1 MKKLHI
7 QTLALLL
14 LTATAVLNT
23 GCRAIRNIGQNQHS
37 IAARRLSRQGIQ
49 AMREGEWSA
58 AENLFNDA
66 LAESDHDDRAHRGLA
81 ESLWQRGEPEVAI
94 KHMEQAVRLSAG
106 DPKLV
111 ERLGRMYLDVGRLDD
126 ANRQCTRALEA
137 DRTSAQTWALRGDCL
152 YAQGQS
158 DQALAAY
165 HRALALQPDFIEVQ
179 LQAAEIYRSQGRY
192 DRLLATLDRLQE
204 NTLGDQVPA
213 RFDMLKGFA
222 MQQLGRGTEAKRC
235 FQNASNK
242 HPDTAE
248 PHLMMAAVSLDDGDL
263 DSARTAVARA
273 MELDPAAVQQ
283 GRWLEQLENHQ
294 RRQTI
299 AAKPVSAKSIST
311 K

>member
-7 QTLALLL
+7 QSLALSL
-14 LTATAVLNT
+14 LTVSAVLNT

-37 IAARRLSRQGIQ
+37 IAARRMSRQGIQ

-58 AENLFNDA
+58 AEQLFNNA

-81 ESLWQRGEPEVAI
+81 ESLWQRGEREAAI
-94 KHMEQAVRLSAG
+94 QHMEHAVRLSAG

-111 ERLGRMYLDVGRLDD
+111 ERLGRMYLDVGRLDEAD
-126 ANRQCTRALEA
+126 QQCTRALEA
-137 DRTSAQTWALRGDCL
+137 DRTSAQTWALRGDCR

-158 DQALAAY
+158 DEALAAY

-204 NTLGDQVPA
+204 STLGDQVPA

-235 FQNASNK
+235 FQTASMK
-242 HPDTAE
+242 HPGTAE
-248 PHLMMAAVSLDDGDL
+248 PHLMIASVCLDDGDL
-263 DSARTAVARA
+263 DSARSAVAQA
-273 MELDPAAVQQ
+273 MQLDPAAVQQ
-283 GRWLEQLENHQ
+283 GRWMEQLEHHQ
-294 RRQTI
+294 HRHAV
-299 AAKPVSAKSIST
+299 AAETIST
-311 K
+311 R